1 MATLSTKRDCPY
13 CASSIEL
20 GDCPIVATSIKSES
34 TFLDPDV
41 EFIHPLGDDLDAV
54 ELHSGRNPL
63 RLLSQ
68 TNWPVLMEAPRQARA
83 EAIGRLRGQS
93 GIEQAFADFTG
104 SGRSRAELPPV
115 YEEVGRE
122 DLPARACPECD
133 FPLPESIDRRPAIVV
148 PIVGVNRVGKTHMLA
163 SSLTQGYRQRGLAA
177 IGCTEFVPDES
188 CGERFKARY
197 YNQLFIR
204 REVLDRTQTN
214 EDARFLPLVFNVTLD
229 GIAPF
234 SLVLH
239 DVAGEVLA
247 NRQTRARAATFLH
260 GAKGVIF
267 VIDPRDIDD
276 LRDGVEPLMAG
287 EEELGWDQGTLLA
300 ACLGQGGMLDT
311 PRPVPVPVTIAIAK
325 ADLLPQATGEALP
338 FLDRAPVGESEAEL
352 HERIRVTS
360 RQVEDFLDRHN
371 AHNILG
377 PARDYRKRLHE
388 AGGEASVTFHAFSAL
403 GRPPE
408 EIGPARG
415 KVEPINCLDPL
426 AAILSQI

>member
-1 MATLSTKRDCPY
+1 MPTLSTRRECPY

-34 TFLDPDV
+34 
-41 EFIHPLGDDLDAV
+41 EFNDNPEFEFVHPLGEDLDAV
-54 ELHSGRNPL
+54 ELHSGRGPL
-63 RLLSQ
+63 RLLAK

-83 EAIGRLRGQS
+83 EAIGRRRGQS
-93 GIEQAFADFTG
+93 SIEQAFADFSGSTG
-104 SGRSRAELPPV
+104 SRAELPPV
-115 YEEVGRE
+115 HEEVGHE
-122 DLPARACPECD
+122 DVPARACPECA
-133 FPLPESIDRRPAIVV
+133 FPLPESIDHRPAIVV

-177 IGCTEFVPDES
+177 VGCTEFVPDES
-188 CGERFKARY
+188 CGERFKERY
-197 YNQLFIR
+197 YERLFIR
-204 REVLDRTQTN
+204 REVLDKTQTN
-214 EDARFLPLVFNVTLD
+214 ENARFLPLVFNVTLD
-229 GIAPF
+229 GGGPF

-247 NRQTRARAATFLH
+247 DRQMRARSASFLRGAA
-260 GAKGVIF
+260 GVIF

-276 LRDGVEPLMAG
+276 LRDGVEPLMPG
-287 EEELGWDQGTLLA
+287 EEEMGWDQGTLLA
-300 ACLGQGGMLDT
+300 ACLGRGGMLDT
-311 PRPVPVPVTIAIAK
+311 ARPVPVAIAIAK
-325 ADLLPQATGEALP
+325 ADLLPQATGESLP
-338 FLDRAPVGESEAEL
+338 FLDRAPAGESEAEL
-352 HERIRVTS
+352 HERIRDTS
-360 RQVEDFLDRHN
+360 RQVEGFLERHG

-377 PARDYRKRLHE
+377 PARDYRERLHE